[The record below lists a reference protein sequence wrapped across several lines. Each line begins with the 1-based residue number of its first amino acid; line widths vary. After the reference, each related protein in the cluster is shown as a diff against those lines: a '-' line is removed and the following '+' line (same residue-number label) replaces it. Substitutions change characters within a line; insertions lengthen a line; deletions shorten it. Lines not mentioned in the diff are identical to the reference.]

1 MNENLPSNVQM
12 DANENGSVIFATD
25 VIATIAGLAATEV
38 EGVASMVGASSGGG
52 LAEIFTRKNQNSKS
66 LTKGVRIDLSEKNT
80 VSVQLTIIV
89 DYGSPIP
96 EVAGNIQENVKKA
109 IETMSGLTVTS
120 VNVHVSGVSFEREQR
135 TAAEIEQK
143 QRLMLQ
149 KQESD
154 AKDDSG
160 EKPEEKPA
168 EKPEGKEPEQ
178 PADKGES
185 APEEPAAEPEAPEGE
200 PEEDDFVLD
209 LGDEPEDGE
218 PAEKTPADDEAG
230 KKED

>member
-38 EGVASMVGASSGGG
+38 EGVASMVGTSSGGG
-52 LAEIFTRKNQNSKS
+52 LVDIFTRKNQNSKS
-66 LTKGVRIDLSEKNT
+66 LTRGVRIDLGEDNT
-80 VSVQLTIIV
+80 VSVLLTIIV

-135 TAAEIEQK
+135 TVAEIEQK

-149 KQESD
+149 KQEAED
-154 AKDDSG
+154 KADGEPADG
-160 EKPEEKPA
+160 EKA
-168 EKPEGKEPEQ
+168 
-178 PADKGES
+178 
-185 APEEPAAEPEAPEGE
+185 EPAAAGAQPEATEAAEAPETPAE
-200 PEEDDFVLD
+200 EEDEGEYVLD
-209 LGDEPEDGE
+209 LGDEPEDEEARPEEAAGE
-218 PAEKTPADDEAG
+218 ADGEEREE

>member
-38 EGVASMVGASSGGG
+38 EGVASMVGTSSGGG
-52 LAEIFTRKNQNSKS
+52 LADIFNRKNQNSKS
-66 LTKGVRIDLSEKNT
+66 LTRGVRIDLGEKNT

-96 EVAGNIQENVKKA
+96 EVAGSIQENVKKA

-149 KQESD
+149 KQD
-154 AKDDSG
+154 GG
-160 EKPEEKPA
+160 EKSEEKPA
-168 EKPEGKEPEQ
+168 ERPAEQAEAPAEPASE
-178 PADKGES
+178 PA
-185 APEEPAAEPEAPEGE
+185 EPAAEEDEGDYE
-200 PEEDDFVLD
+200 LD
-209 LGDEPEDGE
+209 LGDEPEDDQIGA
-218 PAEKTPADDEAG
+218 PAEKAAAEPEADGADDAEKHA
-230 KKED
+230 E

>member
-38 EGVASMVGASSGGG
+38 EGVASMVGTTAGGG
-52 LAEIFTRKNQNSKS
+52 LVDIFTRKNQNSKS
-66 LTKGVRIDLSEKNT
+66 LTRGVRIELGENNA
-80 VSVQLTIIV
+80 VSVNLTIIV

-96 EVAGNIQENVKKA
+96 EVAGNIQENVNKA

-149 KQESD
+149 KQE
-154 AKDDSG
+154 A
-160 EKPEEKPA
+160 PEEPKAEPAPEPQPEPQPVPEPVAEKPA
-168 EKPEGKEPEQ
+168 E
-178 PADKGES
+178 
-185 APEEPAAEPEAPEGE
+185 EEEDEGE
-200 PEEDDFVLD
+200 YVLD
-209 LGDEPEDGE
+209 LGDEPEDDAVEETEPVEAEVGE
-218 PAEKTPADDEAG
+218 QDDETE
-230 KKED
+230 KEDN

>member
-38 EGVASMVGASSGGG
+38 EGVASMVGTSSGGG
-52 LAEIFTRKNQNSKS
+52 LVDIFTRKNQNSKS
-66 LTKGVRIDLSEKNT
+66 LTRGVRIDLAENNS

-135 TAAEIEQK
+135 TVAEIEQK

-149 KQESD
+149 KQEGEDKADPAAQPD
-154 AKDDSG
+154 AKP
-160 EKPEEKPA
+160 K
-168 EKPEGKEPEQ
+168 Q
-178 PADKGES
+178 
-185 APEEPAAEPEAPEGE
+185 EPEAQSEAPAPEAAA
-200 PEEDDFVLD
+200 PAEDEDEYVLD
-209 LGDEPEDGE
+209 LGDDEPGDGA
-218 PAEKTPADDEAG
+218 AEEAASDEEAAG
-230 KKED
+230 DGAKKD

>member
-12 DANENGSVIFATD
+12 DASENGSVIYSTD

-38 EGVASMVGASSGGG
+38 EGVASMVSTSSGGS
-52 LAEIFTRKNQNSKS
+52 LVDIFTRKNQNSKS
-66 LTKGVRIDLSEKNT
+66 LTRGVRIELGEDNT
-80 VSVQLTIIV
+80 VNVQLTIIV

-135 TAAEIEQK
+135 TVAEIEQK

-149 KQESD
+149 KQEEESESD
-154 AKDDSG
+154 P
-160 EKPEEKPA
+160 KPET
-168 EKPEGKEPEQ
+168 
-178 PADKGES
+178 
-185 APEEPAAEPEAPEGE
+185 PAAEDSAESEAEDEGE
-200 PEEDDFVLD
+200 YELD
-209 LGDEPEDGE
+209 LGDEPEDDE
-218 PAEKTPADDEAG
+218 PEDDEPADDEPENDEPGDEADG
-230 KKED
+230 EEPKN